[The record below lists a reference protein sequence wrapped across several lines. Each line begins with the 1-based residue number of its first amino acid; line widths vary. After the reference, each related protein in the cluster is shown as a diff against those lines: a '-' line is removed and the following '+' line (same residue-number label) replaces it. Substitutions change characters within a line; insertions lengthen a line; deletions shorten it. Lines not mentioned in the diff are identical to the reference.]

1 MTKQLK
7 TKGKMR
13 QRSLFV
19 DERSLFEKLCDQSNL
34 EAGFKAVKKNRG
46 APGID
51 GVTIK
56 EFESRPEEEL
66 VQLQMEIAS
75 WNYKPSPV
83 RREERQRHWFPLHQ
97 WIKVA

>member
-7 TKGKMR
+7 TKSKMR

-34 EAGFKAVKKNRG
+34 KTGFKAVKKNRG

-56 EFESRPEEEL
+56 EFESFL
-66 VQLQMEIAS
+66 QLIPADHARRLS
-75 WNYKPSPV
+75 IKTGRCRV
-83 RREERQRHWFPLHQ
+83 RVRQF
-97 WIKVA
+97 I

>member
-56 EFESRPEEEL
+56 EFESRPENG
-66 VQLQMEIAS
+66 IGFHFI
-75 WNYKPSPV
+75 NG
-83 RREERQRHWFPLHQ
+83 
-97 WIKVA
+97 